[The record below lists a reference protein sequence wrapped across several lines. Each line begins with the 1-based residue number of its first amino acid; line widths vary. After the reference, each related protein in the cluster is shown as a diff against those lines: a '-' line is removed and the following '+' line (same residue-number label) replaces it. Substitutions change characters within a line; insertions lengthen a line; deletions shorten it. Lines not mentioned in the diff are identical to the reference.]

1 MPGRFSHN
9 KGQYS
14 IIQMEAG
21 HLRENPQ
28 TPQQEEA
35 PQAITNAAKGL
46 MGLILADAEREK
58 TVLTLPLIRALQ
70 ICLQNLCGQQQN
82 SPMPDPTF
90 GSKSGSQNGGP
101 NPRSKRL
108 NKNMIQLDH
117 FKVHIWTQKWGQP
130 LENFATSNCALLEF

>member
-28 TPQQEEA
+28 IPQQEEA

-58 TVLTLPLIRALQ
+58 NSINTSAHTSVGNLLAKPLWAAAKF
-70 ICLQNLCGQQQN
+70 
-82 SPMPDPTF
+82 SD
-90 GSKSGSQNGGP
+90 
-101 NPRSKRL
+101 
-108 NKNMIQLDH
+108 
-117 FKVHIWTQKWGQP
+117 
-130 LENFATSNCALLEF
+130 A